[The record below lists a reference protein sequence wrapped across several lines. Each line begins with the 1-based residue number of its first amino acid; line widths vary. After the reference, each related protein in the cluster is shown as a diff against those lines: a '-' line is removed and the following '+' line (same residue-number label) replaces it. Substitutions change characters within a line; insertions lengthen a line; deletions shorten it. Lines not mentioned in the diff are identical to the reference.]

1 MVVLLAAV
9 TLLVFSTPAAA
20 QRVAVSYSPFPFTAS
35 TDLINLTTGTVES
48 REPRSLSER
57 PVFTSDG
64 RFLLL
69 RFSPVLEVRDLA
81 TGFRTSIDTAFQP
94 RRGHPRRLAVYGLM
108 TGNIARLDPTGLHP
122 VASCAGDS
130 RDVELTVDGSRVFV
144 LCASGNVESIDEASG
159 MRLSVVAAGASAL
172 RGLGVNADGSQVLVA
187 RDRPGGGTELVLC
200 DVATGN
206 EIIATPIP
214 GPLPPP
220 PFTGPGTGRIVAVT
234 PNREAVV
241 VTNVWFYDPNPGPLM
256 AFYRTQVLELATL
269 TPQRELSVPFNPVA
283 MAISPDGSRAFVASN
298 LTVSQPAGRIQDL
311 DLRTGQPTV
320 AMTVANVNAL
330 GAAFPPLPPT
340 PNATVIGGR
349 VTIAW
354 TLLAHSP
361 PADRFVIHAG
371 SRSGASD
378 LGRIEVGGGVTSFSV
393 ASVPPGRYF
402 VRVTASNF
410 TGTSSPS
417 SEVIIDV
424 R

>member
-1 MVVLLAAV
+1 
-9 TLLVFSTPAAA
+9 
-20 QRVAVSYSPFPFTAS
+20 
-35 TDLINLTTGTVES
+35 
-48 REPRSLSER
+48 
-57 PVFTSDG
+57 
-64 RFLLL
+64 
-69 RFSPVLEVRDLA
+69 
-81 TGFRTSIDTAFQP
+81 
-94 RRGHPRRLAVYGLM
+94 
-108 TGNIARLDPTGLHP
+108 
-122 VASCAGDS
+122 
-130 RDVELTVDGSRVFV
+130 
-144 LCASGNVESIDEASG
+144 
-159 MRLSVVAAGASAL
+159 
-172 RGLGVNADGSQVLVA
+172 
-187 RDRPGGGTELVLC
+187 
-200 DVATGN
+200 
-206 EIIATPIP
+206 
-214 GPLPPP
+214 
-220 PFTGPGTGRIVAVT
+220 
-234 PNREAVV
+234 
-241 VTNVWFYDPNPGPLM
+241 M